1 VEFALD
7 VPLLLYVGRLDPD
20 KRVGYVVQAAV
31 QTMKKNNAR
40 LIVVGDGVEKTL
52 LLNLSNSL
60 RMYMKVMPE

>member
-1 VEFALD
+1 
-7 VPLLLYVGRLDPD
+7 LDPD
-20 KRVGYVVQAAV
+20 KRFGYVVQAAV